1 MVQFYSLRGILI
13 VAIGIALVVAGA
25 SFFDS
30 SYESVEPMMKIK
42 HNIIEDQTILP
53 NQSLNSTIHE
63 DQLVEH
69 NVILVHIKPAF
80 DSIKFLA
87 FDPSGGTFEKES
99 KDGFV
104 YHIVEKK
111 PQADGDYS
119 IKIYNQSNE
128 PVNVKAIVGED
139 PYLSGNCDPS
149 YGLQCHIIH
158 LYIGFVI
165 IGIIGF
171 IVGALLT
178 ITDFRKQRK
187 LRNK

>member
-1 MVQFYSLRGILI
+1 M
-13 VAIGIALVVAGA
+13 AIGIVLAVVGAG
-25 SFFDS
+25 FFDN

-42 HNIIEDQTILP
+42 HNIIEDQTILRD
-53 NQSLNSTIHE
+53 QSLNSTIHE
-63 DQLVEH
+63 DELVEH
-69 NVILVHIKPAF
+69 NVIIVHIKPAS

-104 YHIVEKK
+104 YHILEKK
-111 PQADGDYS
+111 PQVGGDYS

-128 PVNVKAIVGED
+128 PINVNAIVGED

-149 YGLQCHIIH
+149 YGLQCNIIH
-158 LYIGFVI
+158 LWIGFVI
-165 IGIIGF
+165 IGIITF

-178 ITDFRKQRK
+178 ITDFRKQKK
-187 LRNK
+187 LRSK